1 MQQQCPRFKA
11 TSNAEANGDIAGLRQ
26 PAFQTRNHMQQQCP
40 RFKATSNA
48 EANGDI
54 AGLRQPAF
62 QTRNHMQQQCP
73 RLRCSFADVILFSG
87 PISCPLT

>member
-1 MQQQCPRFKA
+1 
-11 TSNAEANGDIAGLRQ
+11 
-26 PAFQTRNHMQQQCP
+26 
-40 RFKATSNA
+40 
-48 EANGDI
+48 
-54 AGLRQPAF
+54 LRQPAF